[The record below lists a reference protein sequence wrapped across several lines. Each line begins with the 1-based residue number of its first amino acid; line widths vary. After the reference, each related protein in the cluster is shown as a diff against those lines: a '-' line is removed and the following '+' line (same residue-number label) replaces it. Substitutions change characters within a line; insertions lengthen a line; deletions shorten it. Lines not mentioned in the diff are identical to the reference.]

1 MRIFLIALVGL
12 ALLSGATYASVPD
25 PEMCTV
31 NPPDQMAAPRLIGVP
46 STTGQAAANLSITI
60 RASDGTA
67 INNAYVEV
75 ILNPTCNDPSPLCV
89 CTVGVFSGYT
99 SPSGTLT
106 LNMKYGGCC
115 TDQSSAII
123 VAEGTPIRAYDII
136 VSPDYNGVDGNCQVN
151 LADFVYFSGR
161 YGQTGQPCSNFSG
174 DATETCNLADFVTF
188 AGVYGR
194 TCTGS

>member
-25 PEMCTV
+25 PDQCSV
-31 NPPDQMAAPRLIGVP
+31 IPPDNMAAERLIGVP
-46 STTGQAAANLSITI
+46 ATIGQSAANLTITI

-75 ILNPTCNDPSPLCV
+75 ILNPTCNNPDPLCV
-89 CTVGVFSGYT
+89 CNVGVFTGYT
-99 SPSGTLT
+99 APSGNLT

-115 TDQSSAII
+115 QDVSSAII
-123 VAEGTPIRAYDII
+123 MAEGTPIRHYDII
-136 VSPDYNGVDGNCQVN
+136 VSPDYNGVSGNCAVQ

-161 YGQTGQPCSNFSG
+161 YGQSNVPCSNFSG
-174 DATETCNLADFVTF
+174 DAAEACTLADFVTF
-188 AGVYGR
+188 AGVYGK